1 MKSLDDLDFDN
12 RFARLGDAFSTEVL
26 PDPIAEPR
34 LVVASPAALALL
46 DLPAET
52 SDEAL
57 FAELFG
63 GHKLWS
69 EASRG
74 RWCIPATSSAPIT
87 RAWATAAVCCS
98 AR

>member
-63 GHKLWS
+63 GHNRGRRP
-69 EASRG
+69 SRG

-87 RAWATAAVCCS
+87 HAWATAAACCS